1 MNYVL
6 ENGVFMYIHIG
17 QDFIL
22 NDKDVMGVFDFDNIS
37 TSSITMEFLKRLEK
51 EHSLISISEE
61 IPKSL
66 VLTLSGGIE
75 IGYLSPLN
83 SRTII
88 GRAPQ

>member
-1 MNYVL
+1 
-6 ENGVFMYIHIG
+6 MYLHIG

-22 NDKDVMGVFDFDNIS
+22 NDRDILGVFDFDNIS
-37 TSSITMEFLKRLEK
+37 TSGITMEFLKRLEQ
-51 EHSLISISEE
+51 EDGLISISDE

-66 VLTLSGGIE
+66 ILTLSGGVE

-88 GRAPQ
+88 GRAPYHKS